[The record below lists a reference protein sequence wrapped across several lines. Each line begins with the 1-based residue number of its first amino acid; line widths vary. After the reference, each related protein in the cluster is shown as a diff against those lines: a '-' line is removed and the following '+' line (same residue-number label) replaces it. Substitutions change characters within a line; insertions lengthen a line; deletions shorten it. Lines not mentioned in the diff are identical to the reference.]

1 VHKKYN
7 RTKFII
13 GGIIFY
19 VYQDLSDLL
28 RSYFRGLN
36 SDDVKGYDGK
46 REEVYKY
53 TAENLFALLVEEGY
67 WGFVKGEKSVHL
79 WIDKG
84 KKSFKDVL
92 IYLVAHEIGHT
103 IKPFYKRAS
112 DEEIKATRYEEFV
125 ELAYRVTEK
134 IMLV

>member
-1 VHKKYN
+1 M
-7 RTKFII
+7 
-13 GGIIFY
+13 
-19 VYQDLSDLL
+19 
-28 RSYFRGLN
+28 
-36 SDDVKGYDGK
+36 
-46 REEVYKY
+46 
-53 TAENLFALLVEEGY
+53 EEGY